1 MQVRPVRPCACSGD
15 SLWESR
21 TLTSRHP
28 VDNLHNTA
36 GDIALSLNNEN
47 GYSIVRDA
55 GIRSGASFSC
65 VSSRAWYIELPRWR
79 WAELYCCVSE
89 LILRL
94 LAKHTPSANSPLNLI
109 LKATDE
115 TPAGSTDAF
124 LSTKLQYTKDE
135 QGQDIC
141 LVKVNNEEEV
151 GVMMGWERGISK

>member
-1 MQVRPVRPCACSGD
+1 MSPRV
-15 SLWESR
+15 W
-21 TLTSRHP
+21 H
-28 VDNLHNTA
+28 
-36 GDIALSLNNEN
+36 
-47 GYSIVRDA
+47 
-55 GIRSGASFSC
+55 
-65 VSSRAWYIELPRWR
+65 IELPRWR
-79 WAELYCCVSE
+79 KAKFYCYVAE

-141 LVKVNNEEEV
+141 LVKVSDEEEV